1 MIKKIL
7 QKFLKLLGYKITKFN
22 TVDTVDLD
30 KMTML
35 LINKKNLSFLTLEPI
50 MDNQ

>member
-35 LINKKNLSFLTLEPI
+35 LINKKEPI
-50 MDNQ
+50 IFDVGANHGQ